1 MICRSGSLVSK
12 NECSSLLGLETPNMI
27 RFSVALHD
35 LYNFALAWSTTLK
48 RGANLQD
55 AVRKIVA
62 GLVVAGVI
70 FLVSLHDVVSAIL
83 RIFHTDLMY
92 IMLRHKL
99 PQLRDITR

>member
-1 MICRSGSLVSK
+1 
-12 NECSSLLGLETPNMI
+12 MI